1 MSALTK
7 LIRKR
12 YALFKNLIIAL
23 LVLSLTACGGKAVSQ
38 DGSIQLAEK
47 PVREKNA
54 QLSSKISEV
63 APPEVIQELRQSI
76 EKYQP
81 QVEILSPQPNEILES
96 DKLKVRFQV
105 KDLPLFKNSL
115 YELGPHLEVILDN
128 QPELE
133 IYDLNQPLEL
143 SNLSPGTHTLRVFAA
158 RPWDESFK
166 NEGAYAQTTFHV
178 FTKSD
183 DNNPD
188 SELPIL
194 TYNSPEGVYG
204 AEPILL
210 DFYLTNAPLHI
221 LAKDNP
227 DNPIADWR
235 IRCTINGESFIIDRW
250 QSIYL
255 KGFNQGK
262 NWVKLEFLDNQGNPV
277 KNVYNST
284 VKVINYEP
292 KGKDTL
298 AKIVREELSAEELR
312 GIVDSDYAV
321 EMPTETTPEVE
332 LEEKSDKGGFF
343 DRFKREKED
352 KVPAPEPTFEAV
364 PEIIEIPQ
372 PEIIQ
377 PEPELEETIPEVIET
392 PESETELEE
401 IIPEVIE
408 TLESETLE
416 PENALKETIP
426 EITPIPTAPQAKE
439 SKPDGFFNRFKTGR
453 EETEPGGF
461 FNRFKRN
468 QPEVESNPEIKTPQ
482 PEITKPENTLEETI
496 PEVIETPS
504 PEPEIEKIIPEK
516 IEIPQP
522 EINQKELEPKTEPI
536 PQPEKSKQDGF
547 FNRFKRNKQD
557 KTSIPQP
564 KIKENP
570 EIIETPR
577 PDVQPESQIKDIKP
591 GVESIPELPPTL
603 PEIVEPLENETP
615 IIQQDIPQ
623 PEIKVT
629 PEPKKSR
636 TKKLQDYFNLPRPT
650 APVPIPEVSPKIETP
665 VEIKIEKTIPEV
677 DELEIKTESEQQET
691 TVPEISG
698 RTEIVQ

>member
-1 MSALTK
+1 MNSWLMSALTK

-12 YALFKNLIIAL
+12 YALFKTLIIAL

-38 DGSIQLAEK
+38 DASIVLSEK

-76 EKYQP
+76 EKYQH
-81 QVEILSPQPNEILES
+81 QVEILSPQPDEILES

-166 NEGAYAQTTFHV
+166 NEGAYAQTTFHI

-188 SELPIL
+188 AELPIL
-194 TYNSPEGVYG
+194 TYNSPEGSYG

-250 QSIYL
+250 QTIYL
-255 KGFNQGK
+255 KGLNQGQ

-312 GIVDSDYAV
+312 GIVDQDYAV
-321 EMPTETTPEVE
+321 EIPTEVNPEKQ
-332 LEEKSDKGGFF
+332 LEEKSDKGRFF
-343 DRFKREKED
+343 DRFKRSKED
-352 KVPAPEPTFEAV
+352 KTSAPQPTVEST

-372 PEIIQ
+372 PEIINPEDTLEETIPEKIETPESENELKETIPQVIETPESKPELEETIPKVIETPQTETPEVETTAIPQ
-377 PEPELEETIPEVIET
+377 PENEKSKLDGFLNRFKRNKEDKTIIPEPTVESTPEIIETPESESNLEKIIPEVIETPQSEPELEETIPEE
-392 PESETELEE
+392 
-401 IIPEVIE
+401 
-408 TLESETLE
+408 
-416 PENALKETIP
+416 
-426 EITPIPTAPQAKE
+426 
-439 SKPDGFFNRFKTGR
+439 
-453 EETEPGGF
+453 
-461 FNRFKRN
+461 
-468 QPEVESNPEIKTPQ
+468 
-482 PEITKPENTLEETI
+482 
-496 PEVIETPS
+496 
-504 PEPEIEKIIPEK
+504 

-522 EINQKELEPKTEPI
+522 KINQEEP
-536 PQPEKSKQDGF
+536 QSAKSKLDGF
-547 FNRFKRNKQD
+547 LNKFKRDKED

-564 KIKENP
+564 
-570 EIIETPR
+570 EIINTPTEE
-577 PDVQPESQIKDIKP
+577 VKP
-591 GVESIPELPPTL
+591 TPELPTL

-615 IIQQDIPQ
+615 ITQQDIPE
-623 PEIKVT
+623 PEIEVA
-629 PEPKKSR
+629 PEGKST
-636 TKKLQDYFNLPRPT
+636 TKKLGEYFKRPQRT
-650 APVPIPEVSPKIETP
+650 NPVINPEVN
-665 VEIKIEKTIPEV
+665 VEIKPVPEQ
-677 DELEIKTESEQQET
+677 KQET
-691 TVPEISG
+691 TVPEIPA
-698 RTEIVQ
+698 RTKVVP

>member
-1 MSALTK
+1 MNSWLMSALTK

-12 YALFKNLIIAL
+12 YALFKTLIIAL

-38 DGSIQLAEK
+38 DASIVLSEK

-81 QVEILSPQPNEILES
+81 QVEILSPQPEEILES

-105 KDLPLFKNSL
+105 KDLPIFKNSL
-115 YELGPHLEVILDN
+115 YELGPHLKVILDN

-143 SNLSPGTHTLRVFAA
+143 SDLSPGTHTLRVFAA

-166 NEGAYAQTTFHV
+166 NEGAYAQTTFHI

-188 SELPIL
+188 AELPIL
-194 TYNSPEGVYG
+194 TYNSPEGSYG

-250 QSIYL
+250 QTIYL
-255 KGFNQGK
+255 KGFNQGQ

-312 GIVDSDYAV
+312 GIVDQDYAV
-321 EMPTETTPEVE
+321 EIPTEVNPEKQ
-332 LEEKSDKGGFF
+332 LEEKSDKGRFF
-343 DRFKREKED
+343 DRFKRSKED
-352 KVPAPEPTFEAV
+352 KISAPQPTVEST

-372 PEIIQ
+372 SEIIN
-377 PEPELEETIPEVIET
+377 PEDTLEETIPEKIEIPESENELKETIPKVIETPESKPELEETIPKVIET
-392 PESETELEE
+392 PQT
-401 IIPEVIE
+401 
-408 TLESETLE
+408 
-416 PENALKETIP
+416 
-426 EITPIPTAPQAKE
+426 
-439 SKPDGFFNRFKTGR
+439 
-453 EETEPGGF
+453 
-461 FNRFKRN
+461 
-468 QPEVESNPEIKTPQ
+468 
-482 PEITKPENTLEETI
+482 
-496 PEVIETPS
+496 ETP
-504 PEPEIEKIIPEK
+504 E
-516 IEIPQP
+516 
-522 EINQKELEPKTEPI
+522 
-536 PQPEKSKQDGF
+536 F
-547 FNRFKRNKQD
+547 
-557 KTSIPQP
+557 
-564 KIKENP
+564 
-570 EIIETPR
+570 
-577 PDVQPESQIKDIKP
+577 
-591 GVESIPELPPTL
+591 
-603 PEIVEPLENETP
+603 
-615 IIQQDIPQ
+615 
-623 PEIKVT
+623 
-629 PEPKKSR
+629 
-636 TKKLQDYFNLPRPT
+636 
-650 APVPIPEVSPKIETP
+650 
-665 VEIKIEKTIPEV
+665 
-677 DELEIKTESEQQET
+677 
-691 TVPEISG
+691 
-698 RTEIVQ
+698 

>member
-1 MSALTK
+1 MDSWLMSALTK

-38 DGSIQLAEK
+38 DASIQLAEK

-63 APPEVIQELRQSI
+63 APPEVIQELRQSL
-76 EKYQP
+76 ERYQP
-81 QVEILSPQPNEILES
+81 QVEILSPQPDEILES

-105 KDLPLFKNSL
+105 KDLPIFKNSL

-133 IYDLNQPLEL
+133 IYDLNLPLEL
-143 SNLSPGTHTLRVFAA
+143 FNLSPGTHTLRVFAA

-194 TYNSPEGVYG
+194 TYNSPEGSYG

-227 DNPIADWR
+227 DNPISDWR
-235 IRCTINGESFIIDRW
+235 IRCTVNGESFIIDRW

-284 VKVINYEP
+284 VKVINYEL

-298 AKIVREELSAEELR
+298 AKILREELSAEELR
-312 GIVDSDYAV
+312 GIVDADYAV
-321 EMPTETTPEVE
+321 EIPTEATPETQ

-343 DRFKREKED
+343 DRFKRDKKD
-352 KVPAPEPTFEAV
+352 KVPAPESTLEAV

-392 PESETELEE
+392 PESEIESEETIPEIVEPENELKET
-401 IIPEVIE
+401 IPEVIE
-408 TLESETLE
+408 TPQTET
-416 PENALKETIP
+416 PEVETA
-426 EITPIPTAPQAKE
+426 PIPQPEK
-439 SKPDGFFNRFKTGR
+439 SKLDGFL
-453 EETEPGGF
+453 
-461 FNRFKRN
+461 NRFKRN
-468 QPEVESNPEIKTPQ
+468 KDDKTSIPQ
-482 PEITKPENTLEETI
+482 PTLEPTPESKSNLEETI
-496 PEVIETPS
+496 PEVIETPE
-504 PEPEIEKIIPEK
+504 PEPKLEETIPEE

-522 EINQKELEPKTEPI
+522 EINQEELEQEAKPI
-536 PQPEKSKQDGF
+536 PQSAKSKLDGF
-547 FNRFKRNKQD
+547 LNKFKRDKED
-557 KTSIPQP
+557 KTSIPQS
-564 KIKENP
+564 
-570 EIIETPR
+570 EIINTPTG
-577 PDVQPESQIKDIKP
+577 E
-591 GVESIPELPPTL
+591 VEPTSKLPTL

-615 IIQQDIPQ
+615 IIQQDIPV
-623 PEIKVT
+623 PEVEKT
-629 PEPKKSR
+629 PEAKST
-636 TKKLQDYFNLPRPT
+636 TKKLGEYFKRPQRT
-650 APVPIPEVSPKIETP
+650 NTVTNPEVNE
-665 VEIKIEKTIPEV
+665 VEIKPVPEQKQEMTIPEIPARTKV
-677 DELEIKTESEQQET
+677 
-691 TVPEISG
+691 VP
-698 RTEIVQ
+698 